1 MPSNNKQT
9 GTKMK
14 KLTSSLLLSIVISPL
29 AIGQNLIIDTK
40 DLDQEKYSADMYQ
53 CEQLSDQVQMQTT
66 QGTGRTTVRHMGRAA
81 ALGAG
86 ASAIAGDSGTK
97 GAEIGAGV
105 GLVTGIL
112 GSSVEK
118 QQVAATYNGEKDK
131 VMRNCMTQRGY
142 TILN

>member
-1 MPSNNKQT
+1 
-9 GTKMK
+9 MK
-14 KLTSSLLLSIVISPL
+14 KITSTLLLSIVMSPL
-29 AIGQNLIIDTK
+29 AFGQNLIIDTK
-40 DLDQEKYSADMYQ
+40 GLDQEKYSADMYQ

-86 ASAIAGDSGTK
+86 ASAIGGGSGTK

-105 GLVTGIL
+105 GLVTGVL
-112 GSSVEK
+112 GSSAEK
-118 QQVAATYNGEKDK
+118 QAVAANYNGEKDK